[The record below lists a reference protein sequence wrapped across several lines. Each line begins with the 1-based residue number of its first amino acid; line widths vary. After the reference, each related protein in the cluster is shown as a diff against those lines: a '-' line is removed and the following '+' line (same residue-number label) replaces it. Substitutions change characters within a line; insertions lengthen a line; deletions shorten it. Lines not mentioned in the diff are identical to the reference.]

1 MPEETDQVL
10 KLVRTYRPEG
20 RVSIRRIGS
29 FVNDVFLVDV
39 NGEKFV
45 VKRYTN
51 WISLKWVTL
60 SLYGLGS
67 VRFSISGRRRMEAE
81 YAFNYLLS
89 RRGLRV
95 PKILGADV
103 RSRSVLF
110 SYIPGDG
117 LAVLLSRMAQ
127 TGEIGD
133 REIEASHE
141 AGLLMAGAHQ
151 VEAALGDTKPEN
163 FIVDR
168 SGVVTL
174 VDLEQA
180 RENGDYGWDIAE
192 FLYYSGHYWLPFN
205 RALSEY
211 VEAFVNGYLETG
223 SPRVLRKAASPK
235 YVRVFSVWTP
245 PNILLSIRKRLLEA
259 QQGSKK

>member
-60 SLYGLGS
+60 NLYGLGS
-67 VRFSISGRRRMEAE
+67 VRFSISGRRRMESE

-95 PKILGADV
+95 PEILGADV
-103 RSRSVLF
+103 RSRSILF
-110 SYIPGDG
+110 SYVSGDG
-117 LAVLLSRMAQ
+117 LALLLSKLAQ
-127 TGEIGD
+127 TGEFGQRDGI
-133 REIEASHE
+133 AAYE
-141 AGLLMAGAHQ
+141 AGLLIAGAHKID
-151 VEAALGDTKPEN
+151 AALGDTKPEN

-168 SGVVTL
+168 NGTVTL

-180 RENGDYGWDIAE
+180 RENGDYGWDVAE

-205 RALSEY
+205 KALSRF
-211 VEAFVNGYLETG
+211 VEGFVKGYLETG
-223 SPRVLRKAASPK
+223 SSRILRKAASPK

-245 PNILLSIRKRLLEA
+245 PNILIHIRKMLLEA
-259 QQGSKK
+259 

>member
-10 KLVRTYRPEG
+10 KLVRTYRPMG

-89 RRGLRV
+89 KRGLRV
-95 PKILGADV
+95 PDILGADV
-103 RSRSVLF
+103 KSRSILF
-110 SYIPGDG
+110 SYIPGEG
-117 LAVLLSRMAQ
+117 LSVLLTRMAQ
-127 TGEIGD
+127 GD
-133 REIEASHE
+133 EVGPREMAAARTSGNLIAS
-141 AGLLMAGAHQ
+141 AHQ
-151 VEAALGDTKPEN
+151 LDAALGDTKPEN

-168 SGVVTL
+168 DGKVTL

-192 FLYYSGHYWLPFN
+192 FLYYSGHHWLLIN
-205 RALSEY
+205 EALSDY
-211 VEAFVNGYLETG
+211 VESFVAGYLEAG
-223 SPRVLRKAASPK
+223 QARILRKAASPK

-245 PNILLSIRKRLLEA
+245 PNILLNIRKRLLEA
-259 QQGSKK
+259 

>member
-1 MPEETDQVL
+1 MNGVPEETDQIL

-20 RVSIRRIGS
+20 RVSIRRMGS
-29 FVNDVFLVDV
+29 FVNDVFLIDV

-45 VKRYTN
+45 AKRYTN

-60 SLYGLGS
+60 NLYGLGS

-89 RRGLRV
+89 KRGLKV
-95 PKILGADV
+95 PEILGADL
-103 RSRSVLF
+103 RSRSILF
-110 SYIPGDG
+110 SYIAGDG
-117 LAVLLSRMAQ
+117 LAVLLPRIAQ
-127 TGEIGD
+127 TGQIGQ
-133 REIEASHE
+133 REVGAAHA
-141 AGLLMAGAHQ
+141 AGLLMAGAHHL
-151 VEAALGDTKPEN
+151 EAALGDTKPEN

-168 SGVVTL
+168 GGEVTL

-180 RENGDYGWDIAE
+180 RENGDYSWDVAE

-205 RALSEY
+205 EALTGY
-211 VEAFVNGYLETG
+211 VESFVRGYLEAG
-223 SPRVLRKAASPK
+223 PARILRKAASPK

-245 PNILLSIRKRLLEA
+245 PNILLNIRKKLLDA
-259 QQGSKK
+259 

>member
-1 MPEETDQVL
+1 MLKVELGPAYLGGLVQSRSEVPEETDQIL

-29 FVNDVFLVDV
+29 FVNDVFLIDV

-45 VKRYTN
+45 AKRYTN

-60 SLYGLGS
+60 NLYGLGS

-89 RRGLRV
+89 KRGLKV
-95 PKILGADV
+95 PEILGADL
-103 RSRSVLF
+103 RSRSILF
-110 SYIPGDG
+110 SYIAGDG
-117 LAVLLSRMAQ
+117 LAVLL
-127 TGEIGD
+127 
-133 REIEASHE
+133 
-141 AGLLMAGAHQ
+141 
-151 VEAALGDTKPEN
+151 PEN

-168 SGVVTL
+168 GGEVTL

-180 RENGDYGWDIAE
+180 RENGDYSWDVAE

-205 RALSEY
+205 EALTGY
-211 VEAFVNGYLETG
+211 VESFVRGYLEAG
-223 SPRVLRKAASPK
+223 PARILRKAASPK

-245 PNILLSIRKRLLEA
+245 PNILLNIRKKLLDA
-259 QQGSKK
+259 

>member
-1 MPEETDQVL
+1 LAEETDQVL
-10 KLVRTYRPEG
+10 KLVRTYRPDG

-67 VRFSISGRRRMEAE
+67 VHFSISGRRRMEAE

-95 PKILGADV
+95 PEILGADL
-103 RSRSVLF
+103 RSRSILF
-110 SYIPGDG
+110 SYVPGDG
-117 LAVLLSRMAQ
+117 LATLLSKMAQ
-127 TGEIGD
+127 TGEIGQ
-133 REIEASHE
+133 REGVAAHT
-141 AGLLMAGAHQ
+141 AGVLMAEAHRL
-151 VEAALGDTKPEN
+151 EAALGDTKPEN
-163 FIVDR
+163 FIVARGGD
-168 SGVVTL
+168 VTL

-180 RENGDYGWDIAE
+180 RENGDYSWDVAE

-205 RALSEY
+205 NALSDY
-211 VEAFVNGYLETG
+211 VDDFIHGYLEAGTT
-223 SPRVLRKAASPK
+223 RILRRAASPK

-245 PNILLSIRKRLLEA
+245 PNILLSVRKRLLA
-259 QQGSKK
+259 S

>member
-1 MPEETDQVL
+1 VPEETDQVL
-10 KLVRTYRPEG
+10 KLVRSYRPEG

-39 NGEKFV
+39 EGEKFV

-60 SLYGLGS
+60 NLYGLGS

-89 RRGLRV
+89 KRGLRV
-95 PKILGADV
+95 PNILGADV
-103 RSRSVLF
+103 RSRSILF
-110 SYIPGDG
+110 SFVPGDG
-117 LAVLLSRMAQ
+117 LSTLLTKISQAS
-127 TGEIGD
+127 EIGS
-133 REIEASHE
+133 RESNAARTS
-141 AGLLMAGAHQ
+141 GLLLASAHKL
-151 VEAALGDTKPEN
+151 EAALGDTKPEN

-168 SGVVTL
+168 SGNVTL

-180 RENGDYGWDIAE
+180 RENGDYGWDVAE
-192 FLYYSGHYWLPFN
+192 FLYYSGHHWLLIN
-205 RALSEY
+205 EALSEY
-211 VEAFVNGYLETG
+211 VESFVEGYLEAGPAKT
-223 SPRVLRKAASPK
+223 LRKAASPK

-245 PNILLSIRKRLLEA
+245 PNILLNIRKRLLQA
-259 QQGSKK
+259 

>member
-20 RVSIRRIGS
+20 RVSVRRIGS

-39 NGEKFV
+39 NGEKLV

-51 WISLKWVTL
+51 WVSLKWVTL

-89 RRGLRV
+89 RRGLKV
-95 PKILGADV
+95 PEILGADI
-103 RSRSVLF
+103 RSRSILF
-110 SYIPGDG
+110 SYVPGDG
-117 LAVLLSRMAQ
+117 LAVLLPKIAQ
-127 TGEIGD
+127 TGQLGQ
-133 REIEASHE
+133 REVEASRE
-141 AGLLMAGAHQ
+141 AGLLMAGAHGL
-151 VEAALGDTKPEN
+151 EAALGDTKPEN

-168 SGVVTL
+168 SGSVTL

-180 RENGDYGWDIAE
+180 RENGDYSWDVAE

-205 RALSEY
+205 KALSSY
-211 VEAFVNGYLETG
+211 VDAFVKGYLEAG
-223 SPRVLRKAASPK
+223 SARILRKAASPK

-245 PNILLSIRKRLLEA
+245 PNILLNIRKKLLEA
-259 QQGSKK
+259 

>member
-1 MPEETDQVL
+1 LPQETEQVL
-10 KLVRTYRPEG
+10 KLVRTYRPQG

-39 NGEKFV
+39 NGEKYV

-60 SLYGLGS
+60 NLYGLGS

-89 RRGLRV
+89 KRGLSV
-95 PKILGADV
+95 PNILGADL
-103 RSRSVLF
+103 RSRSILF
-110 SYIPGDG
+110 SYVPGDG
-117 LAVLLSRMAQ
+117 LSVLLARMSQ
-127 TGEIGD
+127 TGQIGS
-133 REIEASHE
+133 RETLAGRA
-141 AGLLMAGAHQ
+141 AGLLLAGAHQ
-151 VEAALGDTKPEN
+151 LEAALGDTKPEN

-168 SGVVTL
+168 SGSVTL

-180 RENGDYGWDIAE
+180 RENGDYGWDVAE
-192 FLYYSGHYWLPFN
+192 FLYYSGHHWILVN
-205 RALSEY
+205 EALSEF
-211 VEAFVNGYLETG
+211 VEAFVQGYLETG
-223 SPRVLRKAASPK
+223 LARILRRAASPK

-245 PNILLSIRKRLLEA
+245 PNILLNIRKRLLEA
-259 QQGSKK
+259 

>member
-10 KLVRTYRPEG
+10 KLVRNYRPEG

-45 VKRYTN
+45 AKRYTN

-60 SLYGLGS
+60 NLYGLGS
-67 VRFSISGRRRMEAE
+67 VRFSISGRRRMESE

-95 PKILGADV
+95 PEILGADV
-103 RSRSVLF
+103 RSRSILF
-110 SYIPGDG
+110 SYVPGDG
-117 LAVLLSRMAQ
+117 LALLLSKLAQ
-127 TGEIGD
+127 TGEFSQ
-133 REIEASHE
+133 REATAAHD
-141 AGLLMAGAHQ
+141 AGLLIAGAHK
-151 VEAALGDTKPEN
+151 VDAALGDTKPEN

-168 SGVVTL
+168 NGTVTL

-180 RENGDYGWDIAE
+180 RENGDYGWDVAE

-205 RALSEY
+205 KALSEF
-211 VEAFVNGYLETG
+211 VEAFVKGYLETG
-223 SPRVLRKAASPK
+223 PSRILRKAASPK

-245 PNILLSIRKRLLEA
+245 PNILIHIRKILLEA
-259 QQGSKK
+259 

>member
-1 MPEETDQVL
+1 LLPEETDQVL
-10 KLVRTYRPEG
+10 KLVRTYRPTG

-89 RRGLRV
+89 KRGLKV
-95 PKILGADV
+95 PAILGADL
-103 RSRSVLF
+103 RSRSILF

-117 LAVLLSRMAQ
+117 LSSLLGRIAQ
-127 TGEIGD
+127 TGQIGQ
-133 REIEASHE
+133 REATAARS
-141 AGLLMAGAHQ
+141 AGVLMASAHGL
-151 VEAALGDTKPEN
+151 EAALGDTKPEN

-168 SGVVTL
+168 SGETTL

-180 RENGDYGWDIAE
+180 RENGDYGWDVAE
-192 FLYYSGHYWLPFN
+192 FLYYSGHYWLPIN
-205 RALSEY
+205 EALAEY
-211 VEAFVNGYLETG
+211 VDSFINGYLEVG
-223 SPRVLRKAASPK
+223 PARILRKAASPK

-245 PNILLSIRKRLLEA
+245 PNILLNIRKRLHDA
-259 QQGSKK
+259 

>member
-10 KLVRTYRPEG
+10 TLVRAYRPDG

-29 FVNDVFLVDV
+29 FVNDVFLIDV

-60 SLYGLGS
+60 NLYGLGS
-67 VRFSISGRRRMEAE
+67 VRFSVSGRRRMESE

-89 RRGLRV
+89 RRGLKV
-95 PKILGADV
+95 PEILGADPK
-103 RSRSVLF
+103 SRSILF
-110 SYIPGDG
+110 TYIPGDG
-117 LAVLLSRMAQ
+117 LATLLSGMAQ
-127 TGEIGD
+127 TGQVGQ
-133 REIEASHE
+133 RETNAAYT
-141 AGLLMAGAHQ
+141 AGLLMAKAHQ
-151 VEAALGDTKPEN
+151 LEAALGDTKPEN

-168 SGVVTL
+168 SGEVTL

-180 RENGDYGWDIAE
+180 RENGDYSWDIAE

-205 RALSEY
+205 KALSGY
-211 VEAFVNGYLETG
+211 VESFVKGYREAGPVRL
-223 SPRVLRKAASPK
+223 LRKAASPK

-245 PNILLSIRKRLLEA
+245 PNILLNVRKKLIEA
-259 QQGSKK
+259 

>member
-10 KLVRTYRPEG
+10 KLVRTYRSTG

-60 SLYGLGS
+60 NLYGLGS

-89 RRGLRV
+89 KRGLRV
-95 PKILGADV
+95 PEILGADTK
-103 RSRSVLF
+103 SRSILF
-110 SYIPGDG
+110 SFIPGEG
-117 LAVLLSRMAQ
+117 LSVLLTKMSQ
-127 TGEIGD
+127 TGEIGE
-133 REIEASHE
+133 RELIAARS
-141 AGLLMAGAHQ
+141 AGNLLANAHKLD
-151 VEAALGDTKPEN
+151 AALGDTKPEN
-163 FIVDR
+163 FIVNR
-168 SGVVTL
+168 EGLTTL

-192 FLYYSGHYWLPFN
+192 FLYYSGHHWLLIN
-205 RALSEY
+205 EALSDY
-211 VEAFVNGYLETG
+211 VEAFVAGYLEAG
-223 SPRVLRKAASPK
+223 PAKILRKAASPK

-245 PNILLSIRKRLLEA
+245 PNILLNIRRRLLA
-259 QQGSKK
+259 A

>member
-1 MPEETDQVL
+1 MAEETDQVL
-10 KLVRTYRPEG
+10 KLVRTYRPQG

-39 NGEKFV
+39 SGEKFV

-60 SLYGLGS
+60 NLYGLGS
-67 VRFSISGRRRMEAE
+67 VRFSISGRRRMESE

-95 PKILGADV
+95 PEILGADLRT
-103 RSRSVLF
+103 RSILF

-117 LAVLLSRMAQ
+117 LATLLSKIAQ
-127 TGEIGD
+127 TGEIGQ
-133 REIEASHE
+133 REGEAAHG
-141 AGLLMAGAHQ
+141 AGVLIAGAHGL
-151 VEAALGDTKPEN
+151 EAALGDTKPEN

-168 SGVVTL
+168 SGAATL

-180 RENGDYGWDIAE
+180 RENGDYSWDVAE
-192 FLYYSGHYWLPFN
+192 FLFYSGHYWLPFN
-205 RALSEY
+205 DALSGY
-211 VEAFVNGYLETG
+211 VDNFIRGYLEVG
-223 SPRVLRKAASPK
+223 SARVLRKAASPK

-245 PNILLSIRKRLLEA
+245 PNILLNIRKRLLA
-259 QQGSKK
+259 S

>member
-1 MPEETDQVL
+1 LPEETDQVL
-10 KLVRTYRPEG
+10 KLVRAYRPTG

-89 RRGLRV
+89 KRGLKV
-95 PKILGADV
+95 PDILGADI
-103 RSRSVLF
+103 RSRSILF

-117 LAVLLSRMAQ
+117 LSILLARIAQ
-127 TGEIGD
+127 TGQIGQ
-133 REIEASHE
+133 REETGART
-141 AGLLMAGAHQ
+141 AGELMAGAHGL
-151 VEAALGDTKPEN
+151 EAALGDTKPEN

-168 SGVVTL
+168 NGTVTL

-180 RENGDYGWDIAE
+180 RENGDYSWDVAE

-205 RALSEY
+205 GALSEY
-211 VEAFVNGYLETG
+211 VDSFVKGYLESG
-223 SPRVLRKAASPK
+223 PARILRKAASPK
-235 YVRVFSVWTP
+235 YVRIFSVWTP
-245 PNILLSIRKRLLEA
+245 PNILLSIRKKLLEA
-259 QQGSKK
+259 